1 MLEGLEK
8 DGTKNL
14 SFIFFKLF
22 KYEFD
27 QKYQDFAIFSSSKGE
42 HKGKVEGV
50 RPGFECLLV
59 FIGQFTFGNL
69 LNFLSFRFLKLE

>member
-1 MLEGLEK
+1 MSPGDSLPPLALAAGI
-8 DGTKNL
+8 D
-14 SFIFFKLF
+14 
-22 KYEFD
+22 
-27 QKYQDFAIFSSSKGE
+27 QDFAIFSSSKGE

-59 FIGQFTFGNL
+59 FISQFTFGNL